1 MTMTQLHKWFAACL
15 LATGLALTGAPAV
28 QAAGY
33 FAQAGKIYDPYGQE
47 LQVRGISHFGFS
59 GTILQPQYLWQMGW
73 KEQIAQIKAL
83 GFNAVRVP
91 YSPAT
96 LYTTTP
102 VNQLGYLDPN
112 KNADLI
118 GKTPLQ
124 VLDLWMAEADRQG
137 LYVMLDMHSVV
148 KSRLYPTWFVDNPAD
163 FPLVWNG
170 KAYTPD
176 DWRRDLVFVAK
187 RYARLPHFFAID
199 LYNEP
204 NGKVRWAAGDKNMTN
219 PAYYWKPAAE
229 SAAAAV
235 LAANPNLLIF
245 VQGINGNWDGIENS
259 NIAMNYGEDLQPQAY
274 QPLAIPASKLVLSPH
289 TYGPDVFVKSSFSA
303 ANFPANLAPQWEV
316 LFGKLS
322 PKHPVIIGE
331 WGGRYGTANAK
342 DVAWQN
348 ALVDYLIAKGIRSSF
363 YWSYTPN
370 SGDTGGILDDAL
382 NVRQDKMLLLRRLWA
397 AKAPAITP
405 PTGSSTGSTTG
416 TPTGS
421 STGSTTGTTAGTGTT
436 NSTGGAVVGSSTGT
450 VTGTSVARIAPYIM
464 GFAPAS
470 GRIGTLVLLKGRGFT
485 GISTVKVG
493 TARGAPFK
501 VLSDTQVLVTIPAN
515 ATTGAIG
522 LFNAKGVSFSAT
534 SFRVIR

>member
-1 MTMTQLHKWFAACL
+1 MTMTRLHKWFAACL
-15 LATGLALTGAPAV
+15 LATGLTVAGAPTAQAV
-28 QAAGY
+28 GY

-163 FPLVWNG
+163 FSLVWNG

-235 LAANPNLLIF
+235 LAANPNLLVF

-259 NIAMNYGEDLQPQAY
+259 NLAMNYGEDLQPQAY

-331 WGGRYGTANAK
+331 WGGRYGTASTK
-342 DVAWQN
+342 DVAWQS

-382 NVRQDKMLLLRRLWA
+382 NVRQDKLLLLRRLWA
-397 AKAPAITP
+397 AKAPATTPPAITP
-405 PTGSSTGSTTG
+405 PATTPPAITPPATTPPAGSSTGSTTG
-416 TPTGS
+416 T
-421 STGSTTGTTAGTGTT
+421 
-436 NSTGGAVVGSSTGT
+436 
-450 VTGTSVARIAPYIM
+450 VTGSVARIAPYIM

-470 GRIGTLVLLKGRGFT
+470 GRIGTVVLLKGRGFT

-501 VLSDTQVLVTIPAN
+501 VLSDTQVLVTVPSN

>member
-137 LYVMLDMHSVV
+137 LYVVLDMHSVV

-397 AKAPAITP
+397 AKAPTITP

-421 STGSTTGTTAGTGTT
+421 STGSTTGTTAGAGTT

-493 TARGAPFK
+493 TVRGAPFK
-501 VLSDTQVLVTIPAN
+501 VLSDSQVLVTIPAN

>member
-397 AKAPAITP
+397 AKAPTITP

-421 STGSTTGTTAGTGTT
+421 STGSTTGTT

-493 TARGAPFK
+493 TVRGAPFK
-501 VLSDTQVLVTIPAN
+501 VLSDSQVLVTIPAN

>member
-348 ALVDYLIAKGIRSSF
+348 ALVDYLISKGIRSSF

-397 AKAPAITP
+397 AKAPTITP

-501 VLSDTQVLVTIPAN
+501 VLSDNQVLVTIPAN
-515 ATTGAIG
+515 ATTGASG

>member
-1 MTMTQLHKWFAACL
+1 MTMMQLQKWFAACL
-15 LATGLALTGAPAV
+15 LATGLAVTGAPAA

-47 LQVRGISHFGFS
+47 LEVRGISHFGFS

-112 KNADLI
+112 KNAELI

-124 VLDLWMAEADRQG
+124 VLDLWMVEADRQG

-229 SAAAAV
+229 LAAAAV

-245 VQGINGNWDGIENS
+245 VQGINGNWDGIESS

-289 TYGPDVFVKSSFSA
+289 TYGPDVYMKSSFSA
-303 ANFPANLAPQWEV
+303 ANFPANLAPQWEL

-331 WGGRYGTANAK
+331 WGGRYGTASPK

-348 ALVDYLIAKGIRSSF
+348 ALVDYLITKGIRSSF

-397 AKAPAITP
+397 AKAPVVTP
-405 PTGSSTGSTTG
+405 PTGVSTGGTSG
-416 TPTGS
+416 TPL
-421 STGSTTGTTAGTGTT
+421 GTGTT
-436 NSTGGAVVGSSTGT
+436 GATGATVAGGSTGT
-450 VTGTSVARIAPYIM
+450 ISGSVARIAPYIM

-470 GRIGTLVLLKGRGFT
+470 GRVGTLVVLTGRGFT

-493 TARGAPFK
+493 TARGAPFQ
-501 VLSDTQVLVTIPAN
+501 VLSDTQVRVTIPAN

>member
-348 ALVDYLIAKGIRSSF
+348 ALVDYLISKGIRSSF

-397 AKAPAITP
+397 AKAPTITP

-501 VLSDTQVLVTIPAN
+501 VLSDSQVLVTIPAN

>member
-15 LATGLALTGAPAV
+15 LATGLAVTGSPAA

-83 GFNAVRVP
+83 GFNTVRVP

-163 FPLVWNG
+163 FSLVWNG

-187 RYARLPHFFAID
+187 RYAHLPHFFAID

-204 NGKVRWAAGDKNMTN
+204 NGKVRWASGDKNMTN

-245 VQGINGNWDGIENS
+245 VQGINGNWDGIENA

-274 QPLAIPASKLVLSPH
+274 QPLAIPATKLVLSPH
-289 TYGPDVFVKSSFSA
+289 TYGPDVYVKSSFSA

-322 PKHPVIIGE
+322 PAHPVIIGE
-331 WGGRYGTANAK
+331 WGGRYGTASTK
-342 DVAWQN
+342 DIAWQN
-348 ALVDYLIAKGIRSSF
+348 ALVDYLISKGIRSSF

-397 AKAPAITP
+397 AKAPTVTP
-405 PTGSSTGSTTG
+405 PGGSSTGSTTG
-416 TPTGS
+416 
-421 STGSTTGTTAGTGTT
+421 STTGTTTGGGTT
-436 NSTGGAVVGSSTGT
+436 SASGGTVGGGSTGT
-450 VTGTSVARIAPYIM
+450 VTGSVARIAPYIM

-470 GRIGTLVLLKGRGFT
+470 GRSGTLVLLKGRGFT

-493 TARGAPFK
+493 VARGAPFK
-501 VLSDTQVLVTIPAN
+501 VLNDTQVLVTIPAN

>member
-1 MTMTQLHKWFAACL
+1 MMMRLRKWFTGCL
-15 LATGLALTGAPAV
+15 LATGFALACTPATY
-28 QAAGY
+28 AAGY
-33 FAQAGKIYDPYGQE
+33 FAQGGKIYDPYGQE
-47 LQVRGISHFGFS
+47 LVVRGISHFGFS

-245 VQGINGNWDGIENS
+245 VQGINGNWDGIEIS
-259 NIAMNYGEDLQPQAY
+259 NIPMNYGEDLQPQAY

-289 TYGPDVFVKSSFSA
+289 TYGPDVYVKSSFSA
-303 ANFPANLAPQWEV
+303 ANFPANLAPQWEL

-331 WGGRYGTANAK
+331 WGGRYGTASPK

-348 ALVDYLIAKGIRSSF
+348 ALVDYLITKGIRSSF

-397 AKAPAITP
+397 ATVPV
-405 PTGSSTGSTTG
+405 SSATATTTTSTT
-416 TPTGS
+416 TPTTVS
-421 STGSTTGTTAGTGTT
+421 ATTTTTTTTA
-436 NSTGGAVVGSSTGT
+436 STSTVAT
-450 VTGTSVARIAPYIM
+450 VAPYIM
-464 GFAPAS
+464 GFTPAQ
-470 GRIGTLVLLKGRGFT
+470 GPVGTVVTVYGRGFT
-485 GISTVKVG
+485 GIYSVKVG
-493 TARGAPFK
+493 TLRGAPFK
-501 VLSDTQVLVTIPAN
+501 VINDRQVQVTIPAT
-515 ATTGAIG
+515 ATSGAIG
-522 LFNAKGVSFSAT
+522 LYNAKGVSFSAT
-534 SFRVIR
+534 WFRVTR

>member
-274 QPLAIPASKLVLSPH
+274 QPLAIPANKLVLSPH

-397 AKAPAITP
+397 AKAPTITP

-421 STGSTTGTTAGTGTT
+421 STGSTTGTTAGAGTT

-501 VLSDTQVLVTIPAN
+501 VLSDSQVLVTIPAN

>member
-1 MTMTQLHKWFAACL
+1 MTMTRLHKWFAACL
-15 LATGLALTGAPAV
+15 LATGLAVAGAPTAQAV
-28 QAAGY
+28 GY

-163 FPLVWNG
+163 FSLVWNG

-235 LAANPNLLIF
+235 LAANPNLLVF

-259 NIAMNYGEDLQPQAY
+259 NLAMNYGEDLQPQAY

-331 WGGRYGTANAK
+331 WGGRYGTASTK
-342 DVAWQN
+342 DVAWQS

-370 SGDTGGILDDAL
+370 SGDTGGILDDSL
-382 NVRQDKMLLLRRLWA
+382 NVRQDKLLLLRRLWA
-397 AKAPAITP
+397 AKAPATTPPAITP
-405 PTGSSTGSTTG
+405 PAGSSTGSTTG
-416 TPTGS
+416 T
-421 STGSTTGTTAGTGTT
+421 
-436 NSTGGAVVGSSTGT
+436 
-450 VTGTSVARIAPYIM
+450 VTGSVARIAPYIM

-470 GRIGTLVLLKGRGFT
+470 GRIGTVVLLKGRGFT

-501 VLSDTQVLVTIPAN
+501 VLSDTQVLVTVPSN

-534 SFRVIR
+534 SFRVLP

>member
-397 AKAPAITP
+397 AKAPTITP

-416 TPTGS
+416 TPTSS
-421 STGSTTGTTAGTGTT
+421 STGSTTGTTAGAGTT

-493 TARGAPFK
+493 TARDAPFK
-501 VLSDTQVLVTIPAN
+501 VLSDSQVLVTIPAN

>member
-204 NGKVRWAAGDKNMTN
+204 NGKVRWAAGDTNMTN

-397 AKAPAITP
+397 AKAPTITP

-421 STGSTTGTTAGTGTT
+421 SPGSTTGTTAGTGTT

-470 GRIGTLVLLKGRGFT
+470 GRIGSLVLLKGRGFT

-501 VLSDTQVLVTIPAN
+501 VLSDNQVLVTIPAN

>member
-397 AKAPAITP
+397 AKAPTITP

-493 TARGAPFK
+493 TVRGAPFK
-501 VLSDTQVLVTIPAN
+501 VLSDSQVLVTIPAN

>member
-348 ALVDYLIAKGIRSSF
+348 ALVDYLIAKGIRSSL

-397 AKAPAITP
+397 AKAPTITP

-493 TARGAPFK
+493 TVRGAPFK
-501 VLSDTQVLVTIPAN
+501 VLSDSQVLVTIPAN

>member
-348 ALVDYLIAKGIRSSF
+348 ALVDYLISKGIRSSF

-397 AKAPAITP
+397 AKAPTITP

-501 VLSDTQVLVTIPAN
+501 VLSDNQVLVTIPAN

>member
-348 ALVDYLIAKGIRSSF
+348 ALVDYLISKGIRSSF

-382 NVRQDKMLLLRRLWA
+382 NVRQDKMLLLCRLWA
-397 AKAPAITP
+397 AKAPTITP

-501 VLSDTQVLVTIPAN
+501 VLSDNQVLVTIPAN

>member
-397 AKAPAITP
+397 AKAPTITP

-501 VLSDTQVLVTIPAN
+501 VLSDSQVLVTIPAN